1 MEELGAASGTLW
13 LHCDVCGHLWRR
25 LSAEADA
32 FSLILRSRTAN
43 AQPMDEARAGEPE
56 RVPRHARFEVRLAIS
71 YRQRGDTDWRT
82 STTENVS
89 RSGVLFRA
97 DGPLDPQTPL
107 ELMLTLPGT
116 VAGEPPSR
124 LRCDGHVVRAT
135 TCSGGGPQPCL
146 PRPSLTTVSP
156 CKSRRGMRGSRGPV
170 V

>member
-25 LSAEADA
+25 LSAESDA
-32 FSLILRSRTAN
+32 FSLILRRRTAN
-43 AQPMDEARAGEPE
+43 ARPMNEAREGEPE
-56 RVPRHARFEVRLAIS
+56 RVPRHARFEVRLAMS

-82 STTENVS
+82 STTENIS

-135 TCSGGGPQPCL
+135 TCSGGGPQSCL
-146 PRPSLTTVSP
+146 AAAVADYRLAV
-156 CKSRRGMRGSRGPV
+156 
-170 V
+170 